1 MSDVWRYVIGAVII
15 AHGIGHAGGPWF
27 FQGSWLTDVL
37 ASGFL
42 RWIFVALWLL
52 AGLGFVAAGL
62 GILGVLVPVELW
74 RMLSIV
80 SAALSL
86 AVAVLFLGGGMNQPL
101 FNALAMDAVILVALL
116 IFGWP
121 PQRLIGA

>member
-1 MSDVWRYVIGAVII
+1 
-15 AHGIGHAGGPWF
+15 
-27 FQGSWLTDVL
+27 
-37 ASGFL
+37 
-42 RWIFVALWLL
+42 
-52 AGLGFVAAGL
+52 
-62 GILGVLVPVELW
+62 VLVPVELW